1 MNNNNGAFITK
12 EYLREH
18 KDEIFVFGDNNLRYG
33 KGGSAKLRDESNTYG
48 FITKK
53 APNNNEESFY
63 KRGEYEFVYQ
73 EERNKLMSEIKNNS
87 DKLFLISKVGAGL
100 ANRYGIFEDV
110 IEKNIKKD
118 LESFRNVKFLW

>member
-1 MNNNNGAFITK
+1 
-12 EYLREH
+12 
-18 KDEIFVFGDNNLRYG
+18 
-33 KGGSAKLRDESNTYG
+33 
-48 FITKK
+48 
-53 APNNNEESFY
+53 
-63 KRGEYEFVYQ
+63 
-73 EERNKLMSEIKNNS
+73 MSEIKNNS